1 MEAGFGRLNISTYL
15 SVRTFLTISMS
26 ATDSLFQTLLK
37 DEVSAYGQLKKFP
50 AGSVILQEDS
60 YIKSIPLVLNGSL
73 KVMRT
78 DQDGHE
84 ILLYYIT
91 PGESCIMSF
100 LGGLHNETSKMKVV
114 VEEDAE
120 ILFIPVAKASEW
132 VKKFPEWSD
141 FIFKLYHK
149 RFEELLSAVNAIA
162 FQKLDMRLL
171 QLLRQKSELY
181 QTKDI
186 KITHQQLADE
196 LGTAR
201 EAVSRVMKQM
211 ENEGLVVLS
220 RNKITLL

>member
-1 MEAGFGRLNISTYL
+1 
-15 SVRTFLTISMS
+15 
-26 ATDSLFQTLLK
+26 
-37 DEVSAYGQLKKFP
+37 
-50 AGSVILQEDS
+50 
-60 YIKSIPLVLNGSL
+60 
-73 KVMRT
+73 
-78 DQDGHE
+78 
-84 ILLYYIT
+84 
-91 PGESCIMSF
+91 MSF
-100 LGGLHNETSKMKVV
+100 LGGIHNETSKVKAI

-120 ILFIPVAKASEW
+120 ILFIPVEKASEW

-149 RFEELLSAVNAIA
+149 RFEELLTAVNAIA

-171 QLLRQKSELY
+171 QLLKQKSELY
-181 QTKDI
+181 QSKEI

-211 ENEGLVVLS
+211 ENEGLVILS

>member
-1 MEAGFGRLNISTYL
+1 
-15 SVRTFLTISMS
+15 MS
-26 ATDSLFQTLLK
+26 ATDSLFQSLLK
-37 DEVSAYGQLKKFP
+37 DEVSSYGQLKKFP
-50 AGSVILQEDS
+50 AGSVILQEES

-78 DQDGHE
+78 DPDGHE

-100 LGGLHNETSKMKVV
+100 LGGIHNERSKIKVL

-120 ILFIPVAKASEW
+120 ILFIPVEKASEW

-171 QLLRQKSELY
+171 QLLKQKAELY
-181 QTKDI
+181 QTKEI
-186 KITHQQLADE
+186 IITHQQLADE

-211 ENEGLVVLS
+211 ENEGLVALS
-220 RNKITLL
+220 RNKVTLL

>member
-1 MEAGFGRLNISTYL
+1 
-15 SVRTFLTISMS
+15 MS
-26 ATDSLFQTLLK
+26 ATDSLFQSLLK
-37 DEVSAYGQLKKFP
+37 DEVSTFGQLKKFT
-50 AGSVILQEDS
+50 AGSVIQQEDS
-60 YIKSIPLVLNGSL
+60 YIKAIPLVLNGSL

-78 DQDGHE
+78 DSEGHE

-100 LGGLHNETSKMKVV
+100 LGGIHNETSKVKAI

-120 ILFIPVAKASEW
+120 VLFIPVEKASEW

-141 FIFKLYHK
+141 FIFRLYHK
-149 RFEELLSAVNAIA
+149 RFEELLTAVNAIA
-162 FQKLDMRLL
+162 FQKLDTRLL
-171 QLLRQKSELY
+171 QLLKQKSELY
-181 QTKDI
+181 QSKEI
-186 KITHQQLADE
+186 KVTHQQLADE

-211 ENEGLVVLS
+211 ENEGLVLLS

>member
-1 MEAGFGRLNISTYL
+1 
-15 SVRTFLTISMS
+15 MS

-37 DEVSAYGQLKKFP
+37 DEVDAYGKLKKFS

-78 DQDGHE
+78 DHDGHE

-100 LGGLHNETSKMKVV
+100 LGGIHNETSKIKAV

-120 ILFIPVAKASEW
+120 ILFIPVEKASEW

-149 RFEELLSAVNAIA
+149 RFEELLTAVNAIA

-171 QLLRQKSELY
+171 QLLKQKAELY
-181 QTKDI
+181 QTKEL

-211 ENEGLVVLS
+211 ENEGLVALS
-220 RNKITLL
+220 RNKVTLL

>member
-1 MEAGFGRLNISTYL
+1 
-15 SVRTFLTISMS
+15 MS

-37 DEVSAYGQLKKFP
+37 DEVAAYGQLKKFP
-50 AGSVILQEDS
+50 AGSVIQQEDS

-78 DQDGHE
+78 DTDGHE
-84 ILLYYIT
+84 ILLYYII

-100 LGGLHNETSKMKVV
+100 LGGIHNETSKVKAI

-120 ILFIPVAKASEW
+120 ILFIPVEKASEW

-149 RFEELLSAVNAIA
+149 RFEELLTAVNAIA

-171 QLLRQKSELY
+171 QLLKQKAELY
-181 QTKDI
+181 QSKEI

-211 ENEGLVVLS
+211 ENEGLVILS

>member
-1 MEAGFGRLNISTYL
+1 
-15 SVRTFLTISMS
+15 MS

-37 DEVSAYGQLKKFP
+37 DEVSTYGQLKKFP
-50 AGSVILQEDS
+50 AGAVIQQEDS
-60 YIKSIPLVLNGSL
+60 YVKSIPLVLNGSL

-78 DQDGHE
+78 DTDGHE

-100 LGGLHNETSKMKVV
+100 LGGIHNETSKVKAIA
-114 VEEDAE
+114 EEDAE
-120 ILFIPVAKASEW
+120 ILFIPVEKASEW

-149 RFEELLSAVNAIA
+149 RFEELLTAVNAIA

-171 QLLRQKSELY
+171 QLLKQKAELY
-181 QTKDI
+181 QTREI

-211 ENEGLVVLS
+211 ENEGLVILS

>member
-1 MEAGFGRLNISTYL
+1 
-15 SVRTFLTISMS
+15 MS

-60 YIKSIPLVLNGSL
+60 YIKAIPLVLNGSL

-78 DQDGHE
+78 DPDGHE
-84 ILLYYIT
+84 MLLYYIV

-100 LGGLHNETSKMKVV
+100 LGGIHNETSKIKAV

-120 ILFIPVAKASEW
+120 ILFIPVEKANEW
-132 VKKFPEWSD
+132 VKKYPEWSD

-149 RFEELLSAVNAIA
+149 RFEELLTAVNAIA

-171 QLLRQKSELY
+171 QLIKQKVELY
-181 QTKDI
+181 QNKEI

-211 ENEGLVVLS
+211 ENEGLVALS
-220 RNKITLL
+220 RNKVTLL

>member
-1 MEAGFGRLNISTYL
+1 
-15 SVRTFLTISMS
+15 MS

-37 DEVSAYGQLKKFP
+37 DEIKAYGQLKKFP

-60 YIKSIPLVLNGSL
+60 YIKAIPLVLNGSL

-78 DQDGHE
+78 DPDGHE

-100 LGGLHNETSKMKVV
+100 LGGIHNETSKIKVV

-120 ILFIPVAKASEW
+120 ILFIPVDKASEW

-149 RFEELLSAVNAIA
+149 RFEELLTAVNAIA
-162 FQKLDMRLL
+162 FQKLDERLL
-171 QLLRQKSELY
+171 QLLKQKSDLY
-181 QTKDI
+181 QTREI

-211 ENEGLVVLS
+211 ENEGLVSLG
-220 RNKITLL
+220 RNKVTLL

>member
-1 MEAGFGRLNISTYL
+1 
-15 SVRTFLTISMS
+15 MS
-26 ATDSLFQTLLK
+26 ATDSIFQTLLRE
-37 DEVSAYGQLKKFP
+37 EVANYGQLKKFP
-50 AGSVILQEDS
+50 AGSVIQQEDS

-78 DQDGHE
+78 DPEGHE
-84 ILLYYIT
+84 MLLYYIT

-100 LGGLHNETSKMKVV
+100 LGGIHNETSKVKAV

-120 ILFIPVAKASEW
+120 ILFIPVEKASEW

-141 FIFKLYHK
+141 FIFRLYHK

-162 FQKLDMRLL
+162 FQKLDTRLL
-171 QLLRQKSELY
+171 QLLKQKADLY
-181 QTKDI
+181 QSKEI

-201 EAVSRVMKQM
+201 EAVSRVLKQM
-211 ENEGLVVLS
+211 ENEKLVILS
-220 RNKITLL
+220 RNKVTLL

>member
-1 MEAGFGRLNISTYL
+1 
-15 SVRTFLTISMS
+15 MS

-37 DEVSAYGQLKKFP
+37 DEVATYGQLKKFP

-60 YIKSIPLVLNGSL
+60 YIKAIPLVLNGSL
-73 KVMRT
+73 RVMRT
-78 DQDGHE
+78 DPDGHE

-100 LGGLHNETSKMKVV
+100 LGGIHNETSKIKAV

-120 ILFIPVAKASEW
+120 ILFIPVEKASEW

-149 RFEELLSAVNAIA
+149 RFEELLTAVNAIA
-162 FQKLDMRLL
+162 FQKLDERLL
-171 QLLRQKSELY
+171 QLLKQKSDLY
-181 QTKDI
+181 QTREL

-211 ENEGLVVLS
+211 ENEGLVSLA
-220 RNKITLL
+220 RNKVTLL

>member
-1 MEAGFGRLNISTYL
+1 
-15 SVRTFLTISMS
+15 MS

-37 DEVSAYGQLKKFP
+37 DEVTAYGQLKKFP

-60 YIKSIPLVLNGSL
+60 YIKAIPLVLNGSL

-100 LGGLHNETSKMKVV
+100 LGGIHNETSKIKAV

-120 ILFIPVAKASEW
+120 ILFIPVDKASEW
-132 VKKFPEWSD
+132 VKKFPEWAD

-149 RFEELLSAVNAIA
+149 RFEELLTAVNAIA
-162 FQKLDMRLL
+162 FQKLDERLL
-171 QLLRQKSELY
+171 QLLKQKSDLY
-181 QTKDI
+181 QTKEL

-211 ENEGLVVLS
+211 ENEGLVILA
-220 RNKITLL
+220 RNKVTLL

>member
-1 MEAGFGRLNISTYL
+1 
-15 SVRTFLTISMS
+15 MS

-37 DEVSAYGQLKKFP
+37 EEVTTYGQLKKFP
-50 AGSVILQEDS
+50 AGSVIQQEDS
-60 YIKSIPLVLNGSL
+60 YIKAIPLVLNGSL

-78 DQDGHE
+78 DINGHE

-100 LGGLHNETSKMKVV
+100 LGGIHNETSKVKAI

-120 ILFIPVAKASEW
+120 ILFIPVEKASEW
-132 VKKFPEWSD
+132 VKKFPEWAD
-141 FIFKLYHK
+141 FIFRLYHK
-149 RFEELLSAVNAIA
+149 RFEELLTAVNAIA
-162 FQKLDMRLL
+162 FQKLDTRLL
-171 QLLRQKSELY
+171 QLLKQKAELY
-181 QTKDI
+181 RSKEI

-211 ENEGLVVLS
+211 ENEGLVNLS

>member
-1 MEAGFGRLNISTYL
+1 
-15 SVRTFLTISMS
+15 MS
-26 ATDSLFQTLLK
+26 AIDSLFQTLLK
-37 DEVSAYGQLKKFP
+37 DEVDACGQLKKFP
-50 AGSVILQEDS
+50 AGSVILQEDT

-78 DQDGHE
+78 DHDGHE

-100 LGGLHNETSKMKVV
+100 LGGIHNETSKIKAV

-120 ILFIPVAKASEW
+120 ILFIPVEKASEW

-149 RFEELLSAVNAIA
+149 RFEELLTAVNAIA

-171 QLLRQKSELY
+171 QLLKQKAELY
-181 QTKDI
+181 QTKEL

-211 ENEGLVVLS
+211 ENEGLVALS
-220 RNKITLL
+220 RNKVTLL

>member
-1 MEAGFGRLNISTYL
+1 
-15 SVRTFLTISMS
+15 MS

-37 DEVSAYGQLKKFP
+37 DEVTTYGQLKKFP
-50 AGSVILQEDS
+50 AGSVIQQEDS

-78 DQDGHE
+78 DTDGHE

-100 LGGLHNETSKMKVV
+100 LGGIHNETSKVKAI

-120 ILFIPVAKASEW
+120 ILFIPVEKASEW

-149 RFEELLSAVNAIA
+149 RFEELLTAVNAIA
-162 FQKLDMRLL
+162 FHKLDMRLL
-171 QLLRQKSELY
+171 QLLKQKAELY
-181 QTKDI
+181 QSREI

-220 RNKITLL
+220 RNKITIL

>member
-1 MEAGFGRLNISTYL
+1 
-15 SVRTFLTISMS
+15 MS
-26 ATDSLFQTLLK
+26 ATDSLFQSLLK
-37 DEVSAYGQLKKFP
+37 DEVSTYGQLKKFP
-50 AGSVILQEDS
+50 AGSVIQQEDS
-60 YIKSIPLVLNGSL
+60 YIKAIPLVLNGSL

-78 DQDGHE
+78 DTDGHE

-100 LGGLHNETSKMKVV
+100 LGGIHNETSKIKAI

-120 ILFIPVAKASEW
+120 ILFIPVEKASEW

-141 FIFKLYHK
+141 FIFRLYHK
-149 RFEELLSAVNAIA
+149 RFEELLTAVNAIA
-162 FQKLDMRLL
+162 FHKLDTRLL
-171 QLLRQKSELY
+171 QLLKQKAELY
-181 QTKDI
+181 QTKEI

-211 ENEGLVVLS
+211 ENEGLVQLS
-220 RNKITLL
+220 RNKITLV

>member
-1 MEAGFGRLNISTYL
+1 
-15 SVRTFLTISMS
+15 MS
-26 ATDSLFQTLLK
+26 AIDSLFQTLLK
-37 DEVSAYGQLKKFP
+37 DEVDACGQLKKFP

-78 DQDGHE
+78 DHDGYE

-100 LGGLHNETSKMKVV
+100 LGGIHNETSKIKAV

-120 ILFIPVAKASEW
+120 ILFIPVEKASEW

-149 RFEELLSAVNAIA
+149 RFEELLTAVNAIA

-171 QLLRQKSELY
+171 QLLKQKAELY
-181 QTKDI
+181 QTKEL

-211 ENEGLVVLS
+211 ENEGLVTLA
-220 RNKITLL
+220 RNKVTLL

>member
-1 MEAGFGRLNISTYL
+1 
-15 SVRTFLTISMS
+15 MS
-26 ATDSLFQTLLK
+26 ATDSLFQSLLK

-50 AGSVILQEDS
+50 AGSVIQQEDS
-60 YIKSIPLVLNGSL
+60 YIKAIPLVLNGSL

-78 DQDGHE
+78 DTDGHE
-84 ILLYYIT
+84 ILLYYII

-100 LGGLHNETSKMKVV
+100 LGGIHNETSKIKAI

-120 ILFIPVAKASEW
+120 ILFIPVEKASEW

-141 FIFKLYHK
+141 FIFRLYHK
-149 RFEELLSAVNAIA
+149 RFEELLTAVNAIA
-162 FQKLDMRLL
+162 FHKLDTRLL
-171 QLLRQKSELY
+171 QLLKQKAELY
-181 QTKDI
+181 QSKEI

-211 ENEGLVVLS
+211 ENEGLVQLS

>member
-1 MEAGFGRLNISTYL
+1 
-15 SVRTFLTISMS
+15 MS

-60 YIKSIPLVLNGSL
+60 YIKAIPLVLNGSL

-78 DQDGHE
+78 DQEGHE

-100 LGGLHNETSKMKVV
+100 LGGIHHETSKIKAV

-120 ILFIPVAKASEW
+120 ILFIPVEKASEW
-132 VKKFPEWSD
+132 VKKFPEWAD

-149 RFEELLSAVNAIA
+149 RFEELLTAVNAIA

-171 QLLRQKSELY
+171 QLLKQKADLY
-181 QTKDI
+181 QTKEL

-220 RNKITLL
+220 RNKVTLL

>member
-1 MEAGFGRLNISTYL
+1 
-15 SVRTFLTISMS
+15 MS
-26 ATDSLFQTLLK
+26 ATDSLFQSLLK
-37 DEVSAYGQLKKFP
+37 DEVSTYGQLKKFP

-60 YIKSIPLVLNGSL
+60 YIKAIPLVLNGSL

-78 DQDGHE
+78 DRDGHE

-100 LGGLHNETSKMKVV
+100 LGGIHNETSKIKAI

-120 ILFIPVAKASEW
+120 ILFIPVEKASEW
-132 VKKFPEWSD
+132 VKKFPEWAD

-149 RFEELLSAVNAIA
+149 RFEELLTAVNAIA

-171 QLLRQKSELY
+171 QLLKQKAELY
-181 QTKDI
+181 QSKEI

-211 ENEGLVVLS
+211 ENEGLVILS
-220 RNKITLL
+220 RNKVTLL

>member
-1 MEAGFGRLNISTYL
+1 
-15 SVRTFLTISMS
+15 MS
-26 ATDSLFQTLLK
+26 ATDSLFKTLLK
-37 DEVSAYGQLKKFP
+37 EEVATYGSLKKFP
-50 AGSVILQEDS
+50 AGSVIQQEDS

-78 DQDGHE
+78 DKDDHE

-100 LGGLHNETSKMKVV
+100 LGGIHNETSKVKAV

-120 ILFIPVAKASEW
+120 ILFIPVEKASEW

-141 FIFKLYHK
+141 YIFRLYHK
-149 RFEELLSAVNAIA
+149 RFEELLTAVNAIA

-171 QLLRQKSELY
+171 QLLKQKAELY
-181 QTKDI
+181 QSRDI

-211 ENEGLVVLS
+211 ENERLVVLG